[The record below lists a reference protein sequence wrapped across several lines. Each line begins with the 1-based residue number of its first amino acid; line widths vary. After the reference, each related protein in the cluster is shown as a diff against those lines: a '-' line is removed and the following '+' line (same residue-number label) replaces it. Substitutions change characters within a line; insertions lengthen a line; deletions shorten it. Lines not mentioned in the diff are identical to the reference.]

1 MKREHDGPVPD
12 RLRFWFV
19 VHFAIDYL
27 FAIPLLLA
35 PEFTLELI
43 GWTTVDPLTSR
54 LVGAALLGIGGESL
68 LGRYGSADVYRAML
82 NLKIIWSLG
91 AIFGIG
97 ASMAGGGPPMGW
109 VVLGI
114 FVAFCALWSYYR
126 IQLRERQ
133 VS

>member
-1 MKREHDGPVPD
+1 MKRKDDTSVPD

-19 VHFAIDYL
+19 VHFAIDLL

-35 PEFTLELI
+35 PRFTLELM

-68 LGRYGSADVYRAML
+68 LGRNGGLELFRGML
-82 NLKIIWSLG
+82 DLKIIWSLG

-97 ASMAGGGPPMGW
+97 VSMVGGGPFMGW
-109 VVLGI
+109 VMLGI
-114 FVAFCALWSYYR
+114 FAAFCALWCYYR
-126 IQLRERQ
+126 LQLRR
-133 VS
+133 